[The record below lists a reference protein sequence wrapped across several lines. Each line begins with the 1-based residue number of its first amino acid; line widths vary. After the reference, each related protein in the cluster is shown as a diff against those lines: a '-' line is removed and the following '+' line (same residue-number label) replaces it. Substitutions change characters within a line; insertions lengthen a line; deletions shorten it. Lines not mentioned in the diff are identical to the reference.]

1 MENKNAKC
9 SHRGAPKRD
18 RKEITD
24 AAEQRRP
31 ELDYVETAEI

>member
-1 MENKNAKC
+1 MR
-9 SHRGAPKRD
+9 HRALQRD
-18 RKEITD
+18 RKEMTD